1 MPGWMLRPG
10 SAFRTKIPEGYADEG
25 NIDPITTDWGTFR
38 PQPYTY
44 MSEEE
49 LLEELSNLLQEDDK
63 NRIG

>member
-1 MPGWMLRPG
+1 MDASSRFCF
-10 SAFRTKIPEGYADEG
+10 SHQIPEGYVDG
-25 NIDPITTDWGTFR
+25 GKIDPDITDWGAFR